1 MREHAAAVDVGDNHH
16 RAVHRLGKT
25 HVGDVVVAQVDLR
38 GRARALDHDGV
49 VALAQTPKRLEHR
62 MPRDRFVTVIRARVE
77 IGRDLALNDDLRAG
91 IGVWL
96 QQHRVHVAHGVEP
109 AGLRLHR
116 LGAADFAAVGG
127 HGAVERH
134 ILRFERRHA
143 HAASA

>member
-1 MREHAAAVDVGDNHH
+1 
-16 RAVHRLGKT
+16 
-25 HVGDVVVAQVDLR
+25 
-38 GRARALDHDGV
+38 
-49 VALAQTPKRLEHR
+49 

-91 IGVWL
+91 IGIWL

-127 HGAVERH
+127 HGAVQRH

-143 HAASA
+143 HAAALKPAAQGGHQRALAGVRGRALDHEDVCGHG